1 MISKNIRT
9 FVGKIYKFLKN
20 KIMKKINVFCVLV
33 LALMLIDLVVDMFFN
48 TSDVSIKIDL
58 TSYSTG
64 MLLLFLCIALITLG
78 AVVVA
83 IISFI
88 KFILNVN
95 RNEVF
100 TDKNIKLIR
109 KYGFCA
115 LLCGVCTM
123 ALTSI
128 ITEGYWEAVVEG
140 IDALG
145 EGFFAL
151 LMAEVFCIGANKRA

>member
-1 MISKNIRT
+1 
-9 FVGKIYKFLKN
+9 
-20 KIMKKINVFCVLV
+20 MKKINVFCVLV
-33 LALMLIDLVVDMFFN
+33 LALMLIDLIVDMFFN

-83 IISFI
+83 ITSFI

-109 KYGFCA
+109 KYGFC
-115 LLCGVCTM
+115 LLICGVCTM
-123 ALTSI
+123 FMTSFVGY
-128 ITEGYWEAVVEG
+128 GYWQAVVEG
-140 IDALG
+140 LDALG
-145 EGFFAL
+145 EGFFSL
-151 LMAEVFCIGANKRA
+151 LIAEVFCIGAQKRA

>member
-1 MISKNIRT
+1 
-9 FVGKIYKFLKN
+9 
-20 KIMKKINVFCVLV
+20 MKKINVFCVLV
-33 LALMLIDLVVDMFFN
+33 LALMLIDLIVDMFFN

-109 KYGFCA
+109 KYGFC
-115 LLCGVCTM
+115 LLICGVCTM
-123 ALTSI
+123 FMTSFVGY
-128 ITEGYWEAVVEG
+128 GYWQAVVEG
-140 IDALG
+140 LDALG
-145 EGFFAL
+145 EGFFSL
-151 LMAEVFCIGANKRA
+151 LIAEVFCIGAQKRA